1 MNIVLD
7 ISNLYLNGIFVFDK
21 RKNVIIDGYFS
32 RLVYSTPD
40 FVMNGL
46 YIKCVFYKIQ
56 EIRHSNSYNQ
66 FSALCLSE
74 SSSTE
79 SFRSTESFD
88 LKNPHNLSLIT
99 SLCAIEEYVL
109 HQYKEIK
116 NVNKACVYNLRNQ
129 LYGGTIKLSGSTA
142 TYSAKNESIKLIAKI
157 SGVWETDNS
166 IGLTF
171 KFQFQ

>member
-7 ISNLYLNGIFVFDK
+7 ISNIYLNGIFVFDK

-46 YIKCVFYKIQ
+46 YIKCALYKAH

-66 FSALCLSE
+66 FSALCLSSE
-74 SSSTE
+74 SSTE

-88 LKNPHNLSLIT
+88 LKNSHNVTLIG
-99 SLCAIEEYVL
+99 SLCSIEEYVL

-116 NVNKACVYNLRNQ
+116 NTNKVCVYNLRNQ
-129 LYGGTIKLSGSTA
+129 LYSGAIKLSGSTSN
-142 TYSAKNESIKLIAKI
+142 YERNECIKLIAKI
-157 SGVWETDNS
+157 SGIWETDNS
-166 IGLTF
+166 IGITF
-171 KFQFQ
+171 KFQLQ

>member
-7 ISNLYLNGIFVFDK
+7 ISNIYLNGIFVFDK

-46 YIKCVFYKIQ
+46 YIKCTFYKAQ

-66 FSALCLSE
+66 FSSLCLSDT
-74 SSSTE
+74 SSTE

-88 LKNPHNLSLIT
+88 LKNPQNLSLIT
-99 SLCAIEEYVL
+99 ALCTIEEYVL

-116 NVNKACVYNLRNQ
+116 GVNKACVYNLRNQ
-129 LYGGTIKLSGSTA
+129 LYGGSIKMSGST
-142 TYSAKNESIKLIAKI
+142 TMFLSKNDHIKIIAKI

-171 KFQFQ
+171 KFQLQ